1 MAGSAAAQEG
11 EAKRI
16 VSSADDGV
24 PLAAQWWLNVHE
36 PARPRCVVVVAH
48 GIHQSGRLY
57 RPEAEGGCSALV
69 DELCAQAR
77 ANVLCLDLRGWGDSG
92 GDYRAVRDYR
102 TTWMRDVRAVLAY
115 AQGEFPDA
123 PLVYFGHSIGGLIGA
138 ALACDADGGGPTGL
152 AAYVLSAPTVVAPP
166 VPGWVRWLLRH
177 LCCCCCLSASCCF
190 PDMKLRESGGCTN
203 NAAFAAAFAEES
215 PEGQRPFPNS
225 IGNALAGIEII
236 EATKASWQRCFEKVR
251 TNRACA
257 HTSFGGFW
265 VSHADG
271 CVAACARPD
280 RATPAGWLLR
290 RMGRARAE
298 AGAAERCHGPATAG
312 PAGHD

>member
-1 MAGSAAAQEG
+1 MAGSAAAQKG

-92 GDYRAVRDYR
+92 GDFRAVRDYR

-236 EATKASWQRCFEKVR
+236 EATKASLQRFEKVR
-251 TNRACA
+251 TTACA
-257 HTSFGGFW
+257 HVLRWVLGF
-265 VSHADG
+265 S
-271 CVAACARPD
+271 R
-280 RATPAGWLLR
+280 RWLCRSLR
-290 RMGRARAE
+290 SS
-298 AGAAERCHGPATAG
+298 
-312 PAGHD
+312 